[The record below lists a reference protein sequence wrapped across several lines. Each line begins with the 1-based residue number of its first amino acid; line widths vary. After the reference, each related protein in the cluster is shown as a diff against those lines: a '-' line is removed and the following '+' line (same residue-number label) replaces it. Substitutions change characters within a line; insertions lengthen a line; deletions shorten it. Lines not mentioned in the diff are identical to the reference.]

1 MQKKVELTFVKLK
14 KLKSFLKN
22 VVIRN
27 SKQAENFLA
36 ALENAEKKK
45 SKEVTISQ
53 RVEEI
58 KDPKQIRKLFK
69 K

>member
-1 MQKKVELTFVKLK
+1 MIKMAT
-14 KLKSFLKN
+14 KSFLKN
-22 VVIRN
+22 IVIKN
-27 SKQAENFLA
+27 SKQAEKFLV

-45 SKEVTISQ
+45 SKEVTINQ
-53 RVEEI
+53 RVEEL

>member
-1 MQKKVELTFVKLK
+1 MAT
-14 KLKSFLKN
+14 KSFLKN
-22 VVIRN
+22 VVIKN
-27 SKQAENFLA
+27 SKQAEKFLV

-53 RVEEI
+53 RVEEV
-58 KDPKQIRKLFK
+58 KDPKQIRKLLK

>member
-1 MQKKVELTFVKLK
+1 MAT
-14 KLKSFLKN
+14 KSFLKN
-22 VVIRN
+22 IVIKN

-45 SKEVTISQ
+45 SKEVTINQ

-58 KDPKQIRKLFK
+58 KDPKQIRKLFTTNVK
-69 K
+69 RFK